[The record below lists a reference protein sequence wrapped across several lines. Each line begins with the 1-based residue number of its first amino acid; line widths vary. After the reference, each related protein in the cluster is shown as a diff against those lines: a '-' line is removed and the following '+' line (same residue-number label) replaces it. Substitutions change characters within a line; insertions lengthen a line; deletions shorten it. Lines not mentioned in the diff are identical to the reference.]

1 MLLQTQFCLFLR
13 RWNEKRGKFILQ
25 VIEIIDNPCLSLLV
39 DWKSDSCVAGAGGI
53 IATTGEG
60 RKVGLGDP
68 QVSGFS
74 SRQDRREHDPGWCLR
89 SENAVRRENR

>member
-1 MLLQTQFCLFLR
+1 MLSQTQFCLFLR

-39 DWKSDSCVAGAGGI
+39 DWKSDSYVAGGRGVI
-53 IATTGEG
+53 TTSGEG
-60 RKVGLGDP
+60 RKVGSGDP

-74 SRQDRREHDPGWCLR
+74 SRQDRRQHDPGWYHR
-89 SENAVRRENR
+89 SENIVRRENR